1 MRKLTLRSATTALA
15 GILIAIGGCTESPSA
30 PATPSAPQFVI
41 RSSHLRFDVS
51 GSASAVIGVAGGTV
65 VTPAGDRLIFPVG
78 ALAQPTE
85 ITLTSSD
92 SYVGVQVQPHGL
104 TFAPGRQPVLVLNT
118 AGSNAGSFRKLEV
131 SYVDESGNVAEV
143 FPAAAGAETLT
154 TTLPHFSGFLASGH

>member
-1 MRKLTLRSATTALA
+1 
-15 GILIAIGGCTESPSA
+15 
-30 PATPSAPQFVI
+30 
-41 RSSHLRFDVS
+41 
-51 GSASAVIGVAGGTV
+51 VIGVAGGTV